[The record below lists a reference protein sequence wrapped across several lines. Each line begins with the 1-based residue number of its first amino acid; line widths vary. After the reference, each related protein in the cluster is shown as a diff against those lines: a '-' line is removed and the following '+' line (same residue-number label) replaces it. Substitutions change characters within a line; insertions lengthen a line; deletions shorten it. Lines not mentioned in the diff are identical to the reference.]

1 MLRCG
6 LLCKFTVWLSS
17 LKLKTDCFCSIAG
30 SDSTS
35 GALRAI
41 FYFLMKHPQ
50 KMSKLVQSIDEAFE
64 KGILTHPV
72 QYNHAMKV
80 PYLKAVIQESLR
92 LFPPFGVPMP
102 RYAPSQGLQISGHHI
117 PAGSKVSV
125 INLHCTYPVLRQ
137 SRLV

>member
-6 LLCKFTVWLSS
+6 PQCKSILVAKHMQTHYI
-17 LKLKTDCFCSIAG
+17 CSIAG

-41 FYFLMKHPQ
+41 FYFLMKHPE
-50 KMSKLVQSIDEAFE
+50 KMSKLIRDIDDAFE
-64 KGILTHPV
+64 DGTLTHPV
-72 QYNHAMKV
+72 QYNQAMKV

-102 RYAPSQGLQISGHHI
+102 RYAPAAGLQISGYHI
-117 PAGSKVSV
+117 PGGSKVSNTRCQCFA
-125 INLHCTYPVLRQ
+125 ISMLI
-137 SRLV
+137 SFRLV